1 MRMKGIRAL
10 AVGLGIAVGA
20 SLAASA
26 ADAAVVICQKKNKL
40 KLRVDA
46 CKSKETQVPATEL
59 GATGPQ
65 GPQGAQGVAG
75 PEGPSN
81 LVATVRVETDGTTG
95 AAHAAPGVTVT
106 TSQPLGGY
114 ALWLVNLSGT
124 GAFTDLTA
132 ESFIINST
140 CESNDFGVSNAY
152 VEPSTLTADNVDVY
166 VYCWVSDTEADSLS
180 PVFVTVY
187 KGD

>member
-1 MRMKGIRAL
+1 MRKMGIRAL
-10 AVGLGIAVGA
+10 SMGLALAVGA
-20 SLAASA
+20 SLAATS

-46 CKSKETQVPATEL
+46 CTSKETQVPATEL

-65 GPQGAQGVAG
+65 GP
-75 PEGPSN
+75 EGPTN
-81 LVATVRVETDGTTG
+81 LVATVRVESDGTLG
-95 AAHAAPGVTVT
+95 AAHAAAGITVT
-106 TSQPLGGY
+106 TSQPTLGS
-114 ALWLVNLSGT
+114 AFWLVNLAGT
-124 GAFTDLTA
+124 GAFTGLSYTD
-132 ESFIINST
+132 FIINTT

-152 VEPSTLTADNVDVY
+152 VDSLTLTADNVDVY
-166 VYCWVSDTEADSLS
+166 VYCWASDTKADSLS